1 MAQYEDDDLIQG
13 SLQLLDKYYIAE
25 TDLFVKANQT
35 ELLVTKQSIKF
46 CNKIES
52 SILSSLR
59 DYLNMKDCNL
69 HHSVFSGYSPLQELT
84 QKCWLDGEV
93 VGTEPHQQ
101 NQKIIYNFGELRSS
115 IKFMC
120 TIVTYNYSILLMC
133 MLMLINLGSY
143 LGKFAT

>member
-1 MAQYEDDDLIQG
+1 MNLNDNNRLPKILLDLAQYEDDDLIQG
-13 SLQLLDKYYIAE
+13 SLQLLDKYYITE

-115 IKFMC
+115 IY
-120 TIVTYNYSILLMC
+120 VHNR
-133 MLMLINLGSY
+133 NV
-143 LGKFAT
+143 